1 MKKEK
6 KFTKL
11 NTLQWAVYRFLE
23 NIMLNEGNRT
33 TTIKEIVEHFP
44 DDYELKIT
52 EGNHS
57 NCPNL
62 YADLKAI
69 TMTSE
74 VDMIVTLNHNK
85 IRLGTELDVLRRLW
99 SLISRSRE
107 EEKEIRVIKAKI
119 KNNGQMKLL
128 SNAGV
133 PLDEASPNTKAWH
146 VAFSDENISLTIKQL
161 EQEERARKK
170 VEKHDKEISESNES
184 QQLPPTGETN

>member
-11 NTLQWAVYRFLE
+11 NTHQWALYRFLE
-23 NIMLNEGNRT
+23 NIMLNENNRT

-44 DDYELKIT
+44 DEYELKIT

-69 TMTSE
+69 TMTNE
-74 VDMIVTLNHNK
+74 VDMVVCLNHNN
-85 IRLGTELDVLRRLW
+85 IRLGTELDVLKRLW

-107 EEKEIRVIKAKI
+107 EEKRFVLLRPKLEIMANSNFSLIVECQLI
-119 KNNGQMKLL
+119 KLL
-128 SNAGV
+128 LIRKHGT
-133 PLDEASPNTKAWH
+133 LH
-146 VAFSDENISLTIKQL
+146 SLIRIL
-161 EQEERARKK
+161 
-170 VEKHDKEISESNES
+170 H
-184 QQLPPTGETN
+184 

>member
-11 NTLQWAVYRFLE
+11 NTHQWALYRFLE
-23 NIMLNEGNRT
+23 NIMLNENNRT

-44 DDYELKIT
+44 DEYELKIT

-69 TMTSE
+69 TMTNE
-74 VDMIVTLNHNK
+74 VDMVVCLNHNN
-85 IRLGTELDVLRRLW
+85 IRLGTELDVLKRLW

-119 KNNGQMKLL
+119 KNNGQFKLL
-128 SNAGV
+128 SNSGV
-133 PLDEASPNTKAWH
+133 PIDKASPNTKAWH
-146 VAFSDENISLTIKQL
+146 TAFSDKNIALTIKQL
-161 EQEERARKK
+161 EKEKKAR
-170 VEKHDKEISESNES
+170 EKAEKNVKETSESTEN
-184 QQLPPTGETN
+184 QQLPYSRETH